1 MQNILILKKVLG
13 SWRYKVK
20 INQITL
26 GSQILG
32 DPKGSV
38 MNRNSWNNMR
48 GGITSLQIY
57 KNTGKAINKLVNWKG
72 MEEHFQFQ
80 FWVLSNIIYWS

>member
-26 GSQILG
+26 GSQTLG

-38 MNRNSWNNMR
+38 MNRNSWNNIR
-48 GGITSLQIY
+48 GGITSQQS
-57 KNTGKAINKLVNWKG
+57 KQQWGR
-72 MEEHFQFQ
+72 
-80 FWVLSNIIYWS
+80 